1 MAIQLGRLSLVTIAA
16 FAAIGAAQAQNLT
29 IDFNSTQNIAG
40 DTPAFRGSF
49 TYEGV
54 VYGPTNSPING
65 VANPTTGVSAP
76 SASSINLETAFTGSA
91 NSLISTDENGIKLGN
106 AGTYKYSDG
115 TRGSNVVYRF
125 YYQEYSAIA
134 GNLTKGANH
143 EQEERKHFVK
153 AIVGE
158 GTALTSLPASGTYNY
173 EGIAFSNFPE
183 GTFNYSVDLFNQ
195 TGSGSFTLNNILVPA
210 SWNGGTQGSLNVG
223 GSLNSATL
231 IADANGIVG
240 SAGIEGGSVTA
251 GAQNPSDAS
260 QVALWN
266 IIVANSTTTVDPKYY
281 LNLFGTNSGT
291 DVAREV
297 AGTIIGLPERI
308 GGVAIIGKQ

>member
-1 MAIQLGRLSLVTIAA
+1 M
-16 FAAIGAAQAQNLT
+16 
-29 IDFNSTQNIAG
+29 
-40 DTPAFRGSF
+40 
-49 TYEGV
+49 
-54 VYGPTNSPING
+54 
-65 VANPTTGVSAP
+65 
-76 SASSINLETAFTGSA
+76 
-91 NSLISTDENGIKLGN
+91 
-106 AGTYKYSDG
+106 
-115 TRGSNVVYRF
+115 
-125 YYQEYSAIA
+125 
-134 GNLTKGANH
+134 
-143 EQEERKHFVK
+143 K

-240 SAGIEGGSVTA
+240 SAGVEGGSVTA